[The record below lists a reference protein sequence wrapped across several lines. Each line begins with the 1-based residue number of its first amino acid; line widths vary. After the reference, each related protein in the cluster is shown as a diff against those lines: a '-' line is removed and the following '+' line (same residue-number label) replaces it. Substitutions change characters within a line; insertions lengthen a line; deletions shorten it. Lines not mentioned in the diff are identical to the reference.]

1 MASIRLGHV
10 QNSTVK
16 SLLHVINIRQIEV
29 PMSDLL
35 YTYTHTH
42 TLPTYAPRPL
52 HTHTHTHTH
61 PLRYLCR
68 AAGCQ
73 RNTEVGE
80 AYKRRAVSANLIAL
94 SLLY

>member
-16 SLLHVINIRQIEV
+16 SLLHVTNISQIEV
-29 PMSDLL
+29 LMSDLL
-35 YTYTHTH
+35 YTHTHTH
-42 TLPTYAPRPL
+42 T
-52 HTHTHTHTH
+52 HTHMPHAHSTHTHTH

-80 AYKRRAVSANLIAL
+80 ASKRCAVSTNLIAL